1 MNLKLIMGA
10 LLLLVALVFSVQ
22 NASVVEV
29 KFLIW
34 NFSPSLALILFG
46 TLIVGLL
53 GGWAIT
59 GALQAQPGNLK
70 NSLKQ

>member
-59 GALQAQPGNLK
+59 GALQHKRKIQK
-70 NSLKQ
+70 NSLEQ

>member
-29 KFLIW
+29 KFLVW
-34 NFSPSLALILFG
+34 NFSLSLALLLFG
-46 TLIVGLL
+46 TLFLGLI
-53 GGWAIT
+53 GGWAIIS
-59 GALQAQPGNLK
+59 ALQAQPGNLK

>member
-29 KFLIW
+29 KFLVW
-34 NFSPSLALILFG
+34 NFSPSLALVLFG

-59 GALQAQPGNLK
+59 SALQHKRKIKK
-70 NSLKQ
+70 NP

>member
-10 LLLLVALVFSVQ
+10 LLLLVALVFSLQ

-29 KFLIW
+29 KFLVW
-34 NFSPSLALILFG
+34 NFSPSLALILFSA
-46 TLIVGLL
+46 LAAGLL

-59 GALQAQPGNLK
+59 SSLQRKIQK
-70 NSLKQ
+70 NSIEQ